1 MLIARDHIYRIKSH
15 IKKNNSCQKLA
26 RWGEGGAGRGSE
38 NGYFEQNEHF
48 RIIFF
53 TINMHFLK
61 KKIDF
66 LFLDIVQVPTQ

>member
-1 MLIARDHIYRIKSH
+1 MTKIGPVR
-15 IKKNNSCQKLA
+15 
-26 RWGEGGAGRGSE
+26 GGGSE

-66 LFLDIVQVPTQ
+66 LFLVIVQVPTQ